1 MKIGILTFGLLLMLL
16 SLAGCG
22 SGPGAVDGNGMPK
35 KLEIAV
41 VQSDNI
47 PELKQVREDISKF
60 LEKKLGI
67 PVQMIYTND
76 YTGVI
81 EALKAKKVH
90 MADMPPFAYIIAT
103 RTMKLDPLVTFG
115 QNGTPSTYTSSLI
128 VNGHSNLKSMADI
141 KAQSKNLTLCFVDP
155 ASTSGHL
162 VPRAYLNSIGLNP
175 DNAFKQVIFA
185 GNHLASVLA
194 VKSGKIDVGCT
205 TSLVFNIMIEKKMIN
220 PGDVRVVWTSDP
232 IMAQPIVIRDDVNK
246 TFAKKIQNAYLAIN
260 TERPDIINKFV
271 KLFLKDTAK
280 RSYVIVKDADYE
292 GLRKIAAGIKDLRAS
307 Q

>member
-1 MKIGILTFGLLLMLL
+1 MKIRIPTLGFLL
-16 SLAGCG
+16 SLFLLAGCD
-22 SGPGAVDGNGMPK
+22 SPGAVDSNGMPK

-41 VQSDNI
+41 VQAENI
-47 PELKQVREDISKF
+47 PELKKVREEVSKF

-67 PVQMIYTND
+67 PVEMIYTND

-81 EALKAKKVH
+81 EALKTNKVH
-90 MADMPPFAYIIAT
+90 MADIPPFAYIIAT
-103 RTMKLDPLVTFG
+103 RSMKLYPLVTLG
-115 QNGTPSTYTSSLI
+115 QNGKPSTYTSSII

-141 KAQSKNLTLCFVDP
+141 KANSKNLTLCFVDP

-162 VPRAYLNSIGLNP
+162 VPRAYLNTIGLNP
-175 DNAFKQVIFA
+175 DSAFKQVIFA

-205 TSLVFNIMIEKKMIN
+205 TSLVFNIMMDKKMIN

-246 TFAKKIQNAYLAIN
+246 DFAKKIQDAYLSIN
-260 TERPDIINKFV
+260 KERPDIINKFV

-280 RSYVIVKDADYE
+280 RSYVVVKDADYD
-292 GLRKIAAGIKDLRAS
+292 GLRKIAAGVKDLKAS

>member
-1 MKIGILTFGLLLMLL
+1 MKIRILCLSLVLALV
-16 SLAGCG
+16 SLAGCD
-22 SGPGAVDGNGMPK
+22 SPGAVDSNGMPK
-35 KLEIAV
+35 KLEIAI
-41 VQSDNI
+41 VQADNI
-47 PELKQVREDISKF
+47 PELKQVREEIRKF

-67 PVQMIYTND
+67 PVEVIYTND

-90 MADMPPFAYIIAT
+90 LADIPPFAYVIAT

-115 QNGTPSTYTSSLI
+115 QSGKPMTYTSSLI

-141 KAQSKNLTLCFVDP
+141 RTHSKKLTLCFVDP

-162 VPRAYLNSIGLNP
+162 IPRAYLNTIGLNP
-175 DNAFKQVIFA
+175 DSAFKQVIFA

-205 TSLVFNIMIEKKMIN
+205 TSLVFNIMIEKKMID

-232 IMAQPIVIRDDVNK
+232 IVAQPIVIRDDINK
-246 TFAKKIQNAYLAIN
+246 AFAKKIQDAYLAIN
-260 TERPDIINKFV
+260 IERPDILKKFV

-280 RSYVIVKDADYE
+280 RSYVVVTDADYD
-292 GLRKIAAGIKDLRAS
+292 GLRKIAAGVKDLKAS
-307 Q
+307 N

>member
-1 MKIGILTFGLLLMLL
+1 MMRIRILTLGLLLVL
-16 SLAGCG
+16 SCFAGCVNEG
-22 SGPGAVDGNGMPK
+22 SVDSNGMPK
-35 KLEIAV
+35 KLLIAV
-41 VQSDNI
+41 VQTENI
-47 PELKQVREDISKF
+47 PELKQVRGSVCKF

-67 PVQMIYTND
+67 PVEMIYTND

-90 MADMPPFAYIIAT
+90 MADIPPFAYIIAT
-103 RTMKLDPLVTFG
+103 RTFKLDPLVTLG
-115 QNGTPSTYTSSLI
+115 QNGKPSTYTSSII
-128 VNGHSNLKSMADI
+128 VNGRSNLKSMADI
-141 KAQSKNLTLCFVDP
+141 EAQSKNLTLCFADP

-205 TSLVFNIMIEKKMIN
+205 TSLVFKIMLEKKMIN
-220 PGDVRVVWTSDP
+220 EGDVRVVWTSDP
-232 IMAQPIVIRDDVNK
+232 IMDQPIVIRDDVNK
-246 TFAKKIQNAYLAIN
+246 DFAKKIQDAYLAIN
-260 TERPDIINKFV
+260 RERPDIINKYV

-280 RSYVIVKDADYE
+280 RSYVVVKDADYD

>member
-1 MKIGILTFGLLLMLL
+1 MKSKVKVFFLFLLLALT
-16 SLAGCG
+16 GCSDQG
-22 SGPGAVDGNGMPK
+22 TVDSNGIPK
-35 KLEIAV
+35 KLLIAV
-41 VQSDNI
+41 VQTENI
-47 PELKQVREDISKF
+47 PELTQVRGDITKF

-67 PVQMIYTND
+67 PVEMIYTND

-90 MADMPPFAYIIAT
+90 MADIPPFAYIIAT

-128 VNGHSNLKSMADI
+128 VNWHSNLKSMADI
-141 KAQSKNLTLCFVDP
+141 KARSKNLTLCFVDP

-162 VPRAYLNSIGLNP
+162 VPRAYLNTIGLNP
-175 DNAFKQVIFA
+175 DSAFKQVIFA

-205 TSLVFNIMIEKKMIN
+205 TSLVFNIMIEKKMIS

-232 IMAQPIVIRDDVNK
+232 IMAQPIVVRDDVNK
-246 TFAKKIQNAYLAIN
+246 DFAKKIQAAYLAIN
-260 TERPDIINKFV
+260 TERPDIIK
-271 KLFLKDTAK
+271 KYIRLFLKDTAK
-280 RSYVIVKDADYE
+280 RSYVVVKDADYD

>member
-1 MKIGILTFGLLLMLL
+1 MKSNAKAFFLFLLMALT
-16 SLAGCG
+16 GCSDQG
-22 SGPGAVDGNGMPK
+22 SIDSKGIPK
-35 KLEIAV
+35 KLLIAV
-41 VQSDNI
+41 VQTENI
-47 PELKQVREDISKF
+47 PELTQVRGDITKF

-67 PVQMIYTND
+67 PVEMIYTND

-90 MADMPPFAYIIAT
+90 MADIPPFAYIIAT

-141 KAQSKNLTLCFVDP
+141 KARSKNLTLCFVDP

-162 VPRAYLNSIGLNP
+162 VPRAYLNTIGLNP

-205 TSLVFNIMIEKKMIN
+205 TSLVFNIMIEKKMIS

-246 TFAKKIQNAYLAIN
+246 DFAKKIQDAYLAIN
-260 TERPDIINKFV
+260 TERPDIIHKYI

-280 RSYVIVKDADYE
+280 RSYVVVKDADYD

>member
-1 MKIGILTFGLLLMLL
+1 MKIRILCLSLVLALF
-16 SLAGCG
+16 SLAGCE
-22 SGPGAVDGNGMPK
+22 SPGAVDSNGMPK

-41 VQSDNI
+41 VQADNI
-47 PELKQVREDISKF
+47 PELKQVRVEVSKF
-60 LEKKLGI
+60 LAKKLGI
-67 PVQMIYTND
+67 PVEMIYTND

-90 MADMPPFAYIIAT
+90 MADIPPFAYVIAT

-115 QNGTPSTYTSSLI
+115 QNGTPMTYTSSLI
-128 VNGHSNLKSMADI
+128 VNGHSNLESMADI
-141 KAQSKNLTLCFVDP
+141 KAHSKNLTLCFVDP

-162 VPRAYLNSIGLNP
+162 IPRAYLNTIGLNP
-175 DNAFKQVIFA
+175 DSAFKQVIFA

-205 TSLVFNIMIEKKMIN
+205 TALVFNIMID

-232 IMAQPIVIRDDVNK
+232 IVAQPIVVRDDVNK
-246 TFAKKIQNAYLAIN
+246 AFAKKIQEAYLAIN
-260 TERPDIINKFV
+260 TERPDILKKYV
-271 KLFLKDTAK
+271 RLFLKDTAK
-280 RSYVIVKDADYE
+280 RSYVVVKDADYD
-292 GLRKIAAGIKDLRAS
+292 GLRKIAAGVKDLKAS